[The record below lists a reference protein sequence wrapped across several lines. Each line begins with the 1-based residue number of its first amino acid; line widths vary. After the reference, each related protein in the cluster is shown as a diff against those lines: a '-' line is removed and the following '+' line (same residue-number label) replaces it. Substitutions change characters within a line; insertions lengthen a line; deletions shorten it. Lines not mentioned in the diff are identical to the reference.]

1 MITGSLKNKID
12 AIRQDFYN
20 ENMSQGSDVVNQL
33 TTLMFIKMLDDR
45 QRALE
50 GQAKVAHM
58 ELSQD
63 ELIFKDGN
71 YINVDENINIPY
83 ERLRWHKMKAQGL
96 NPKELSKTIRDYCYP
111 FIKDENTLAG
121 KDFAKFTKNMTY
133 GFDGKERLLVSVFDK
148 LSDKEF
154 DFTKTDLMGDV
165 YEYLCG
171 SGISGQFRTPRHIID
186 IAVELMKPQLGERI
200 IDNACGT
207 AGFLVES
214 AKYIQE
220 HQKKE
225 LLNVN
230 NKKKFS
236 DEMFFGCD
244 TDNNMAR
251 ISYMNLVLHGI
262 KHPNIMTDS
271 LIEGNNADGLMGT
284 FDLSLNNPPFNGAI
298 PENSTNAS
306 ILAITK
312 TKSTELLF
320 VALMIKMLKIGGRCM
335 TIVPDGVL
343 FGTSIAN
350 KSLRSE
356 LVENQKLI
364 GVISM
369 PQGIFYA
376 SSGKG
381 TSGKGAGVKTSYL
394 IFQKTDCG
402 GTDNVWFYDMTSDGF
417 SLNAKR
423 TPINDND
430 IPDIINR
437 FNNLENELNNS
448 RTEKSFMV
456 SIDEIRA
463 NDYDL
468 TVKKYKKE
476 ILNQKVYR
484 STSEIFDD
492 LLETKKIQIKEEN
505 ELRRELGLPRL
516 SIEDIKEM
524 LGDK

>member
-45 QRALE
+45 QSALE

-58 ELSQD
+58 ELDQD
-63 ELIFKDGN
+63 ELIFKKGN
-71 YINVDENINIPY
+71 YVNVEENINVPY
-83 ERLRWHKMKAQGL
+83 ERLRWSKMKAMGL

-271 LIEGNNADGLMGT
+271 LIEGNNADNLIGT
-284 FDLSLNNPPFNGAI
+284 FDLSLNNPPFAGAL
-298 PENSTNAS
+298 PEDSTSAS

-312 TKSTELLF
+312 TKKTELLF

-343 FGTSIAN
+343 FGSSTAH
-350 KSLRSE
+350 KSLRAE
-356 LVENQKLI
+356 LVDNQKLI

-369 PQGIFYA
+369 PAGIFQA

-381 TSGKGAGVKTSYL
+381 VASKGSGVKTSYL
-394 IFQKTDCG
+394 IFQKTDNG
-402 GTDNVWFYDMTSDGF
+402 GTDNVWFYDMTADGF
-417 SLNAKR
+417 TLDAKR
-423 TPINDND
+423 SPTEEND
-430 IPDIINR
+430 IPDIIEKY
-437 FNNLENELNNS
+437 NNLENELNNP
-448 RTEKSFMV
+448 RTAKSFMV
-456 SIDEIRA
+456 AVEEIRA

-468 TVKKYKKE
+468 TINKYKEIIKE
-476 ILNQKVYR
+476 KKLYR
-484 STSEIFDD
+484 KTSEIF
-492 LLETKKIQIKEEN
+492 T
-505 ELRRELGLPRL
+505 ELSDVQNKML
-516 SIEDIKEM
+516 EDIEALKRM
-524 LGDK
+524 LGDE

>member
-20 ENMSQGSDVVNQL
+20 ENMAQGSDVVNQL

-45 QRALE
+45 QNSLE
-50 GQAKVAHM
+50 AQASIAG
-58 ELSQD
+58 LTPRQD
-63 ELIFKDGN
+63 DLTFKNGN
-71 YINVDENINIPY
+71 YINEEENINIPY
-83 ERLRWHKMKAQGL
+83 EKLRWKNFKNL
-96 NPKELSKTIRDYCYP
+96 NSKDLSKTIRDYCYP

-121 KDFAKFTKNMTY
+121 KDFARFTKNMTY
-133 GFDGKERLLVSVFDK
+133 GFDGKERLLVSVVDK
-148 LSDKEF
+148 LSDSEF
-154 DFTKTDLMGDV
+154 DFTKTDLMGDL

-214 AKYIQE
+214 ARYIQQ
-220 HQKKE
+220 HQKRE

-236 DEMFFGCD
+236 EEMFYGCD

-251 ISYMNLVLHGI
+251 ISYMNMVLHGI
-262 KHPNIMTDS
+262 KRPNIMTDS
-271 LIEGNNADGLMGT
+271 LIEGNNADSLMGT
-284 FDLSLNNPPFNGAI
+284 FDLSLNNPPFAGAL
-298 PENSTNAS
+298 PEDSTSAS

-312 TKSTELLF
+312 TKKTELLF

-343 FGTSIAN
+343 FGSSNAHKT
-350 KSLRSE
+350 LRAE
-356 LVENQKLI
+356 LVDNQKLI

-369 PQGIFYA
+369 PAGIFMA

-381 TSGKGAGVKTSYL
+381 AKSSGSGVKTSYL
-394 IFQKTDCG
+394 IFQKTDNG
-402 GTDNVWFYDMTSDGF
+402 GTDNVWFYDMTADGF
-417 SLNAKR
+417 TLDAKR
-423 TPINDND
+423 TPTEEND
-430 IPDIINR
+430 IPDIIER
-437 FNNLENELNNS
+437 YNNLDNEKNNP
-448 RTEKSFMV
+448 RTAKSFMV
-456 SIDEIRA
+456 PVEEIRA

-468 TVKKYKKE
+468 AINKYKETIKE
-476 ILNQKVYR
+476 EKVYR
-484 STSEIFDD
+484 KTSEIISELSDVQNKM
-492 LLETKKIQIKEEN
+492 LQNIEE
-505 ELRRELGLPRL
+505 LKR
-516 SIEDIKEM
+516 M
-524 LGDK
+524 LGDE